1 MKMLA
6 NAPDVDVYTRTNR
19 PLREERS
26 KGDVVEAE
34 SAGLPVRRAGL
45 EQEFFLVDREG
56 ALSDLADPFL
66 RRCRDAAQT
75 EGLDPRCF
83 KAECAKGLVEIV
95 TPPSSRLADLIE
107 DYLNSLGLA
116 LRVASELGLALY
128 PLGTYPLPIS
138 PVLREDPGH
147 RIKASTIGHE
157 RFSHA
162 GRCAGSHLHLELP
175 AGTVWPDVKAVLD
188 APLAAQKELLG
199 LYNLAT
205 ALDPALVAITR
216 ACPFYEG
223 RVGGFAARTVHYRGI
238 LGFDGLY
245 ADLGEV
251 GSLSA
256 YAGRVEDLVDQQSV
270 RYRAWFSAM
279 DLAGVERRLFAQA
292 GGSLHRASW
301 NPVRLSHHG
310 TVEIRSMDANYPEMV
325 LAVCAIIRGAAERIR
340 HERLEVRPSRG
351 VLALEP
357 DGDLLHVPIFSY
369 LNGEL
374 LGAAVTRG
382 VLDRRVEAYVD
393 SVIRFASPYLERPE
407 LVEPLVSS
415 RGYKTTEA
423 EVLESVP
430 TPKVSLT
437 REEGLSLVREACLRL
452 KEQVSSLGQRY
463 GATLPGD
470 ERDPKAARVIHIRK
484 SPTIPAEG
492 ARPAS
497 VHDAQ
502 ASARAAN
509 EGNRT
514 RRPHRVPADR
524 L

>member
-1 MKMLA
+1 MLA
-6 NAPDVDVYTRTNR
+6 NAPDVDGYTRTNR
-19 PLREERS
+19 PLPEERS
-26 KGDVVEAE
+26 KGDVADVG
-34 SAGLPVRRAGL
+34 SVGLPVRRVGL
-45 EQEFFLVDREG
+45 EQEFFLVDRG
-56 ALSDLADPFL
+56 GTLSDLADPFL

-95 TPPSSRLADLIE
+95 TPPSPRLADLIE

-116 LRVASELGLALY
+116 LRVASDLGLALY

-138 PVLREDPGH
+138 PVLREDPGY
-147 RIKASTIGHE
+147 RVKARTIGHE

-175 AGTVWPDVKAVLD
+175 AGTVWPDVKAAID
-188 APLAAQKELLG
+188 APLAAQEELLG

-256 YAGRVEDLVDQQSV
+256 YAGRVEDLVDQQSA
-270 RYRAWFSAM
+270 RYRAWFAAM

-292 GGSLHRASW
+292 GGNLHRASW
-301 NPVRLSHHG
+301 NPVRLSRHG
-310 TVEIRSMDANYPEMV
+310 TVEIRSMDANFPEMV
-325 LAVCAIIRGAAERIR
+325 LAVCALISGAAERIR
-340 HERLEVRPSRG
+340 HERLEVRPSRR
-351 VLALEP
+351 VLTLES
-357 DGDLLHVPIFSY
+357 DGDLVLVPIFSY

-374 LGAAVTRG
+374 LSAAVTRG

-393 SVIRFASPYLERPE
+393 SVMRFASPYLESPD
-407 LVEPLVSS
+407 LVEPLGTAGSY
-415 RGYKTTEA
+415 RTTESEILA
-423 EVLESVP
+423 SFADRGI
-430 TPKVSLT
+430 SLT
-437 REEGLSLVREACLRL
+437 RDQGLSLVREACRRMD
-452 KEQVSSLGQRY
+452 EQVTSLRRKY
-463 GATLPGD
+463 DETPPGD
-470 ERDPKAARVIHIRK
+470 EHVPETARVIYIRD
-484 SPTIPAEG
+484 SSTFSEG
-492 ARPAS
+492 ARP
-497 VHDAQ
+497 VGVDDAQ

-509 EGNRT
+509 E
-514 RRPHRVPADR
+514 RPA
-524 L
+524 

>member
-1 MKMLA
+1 MLA
-6 NAPDVDVYTRTNR
+6 NTPDVDRSTRTNR
-19 PLREERS
+19 PFPEERA
-26 KGDVVEAE
+26 KGDVADVE
-34 SAGLPVRRAGL
+34 SAGLPVRRVGL
-45 EQEFFLVDREG
+45 EQEFFLVDRG
-56 ALSDLADPFL
+56 GVLSDLADPFL
-66 RRCRDAAQT
+66 RRCRDAAQA
-75 EGLDPRCF
+75 EGLDPLCF
-83 KAECAKGLVEIV
+83 KAECVKSLVEVV
-95 TPPSSRLADLIE
+95 TPPSPRLADLIE
-107 DYLNSLGLA
+107 EYLNSLDLA
-116 LRVASELGLALY
+116 LKVASELGLALY

-138 PVLREDPGH
+138 PVVREDPDY
-147 RIKASTIGHE
+147 RVKASTIGHE

-162 GRCAGSHLHLELP
+162 GRCAGAHLHLELP
-175 AGTVWPDVKAVLD
+175 AGTVWPDVKAALD

-205 ALDPALVAITR
+205 ALYPALVAITR
-216 ACPFYEG
+216 ARPFYEG

-310 TVEIRSMDANYPEMV
+310 TVEIRSMDANFPEMV
-325 LAVCAIIRGAAERIR
+325 LAVCALIRGAAERIR

-357 DGDLLHVPIFSY
+357 DGDLLHVPIFSH

-374 LGAAVTRG
+374 LGTAVTRG

-393 SVIRFASPYLERPE
+393 SVMRFASPYLEKPE
-407 LVEPLVSS
+407 LVEPLGSS
-415 RGYKTTEA
+415 GSYRTTECEIVETFPDLVA
-423 EVLESVP
+423 
-430 TPKVSLT
+430 SLT
-437 REEGLSLVREACLRL
+437 REQGLSLVRGACSRMD
-452 KEQVSSLGQRY
+452 EQVSSLRRKY
-463 GATLPGD
+463 DETPPGV
-470 ERDPKAARVIHIRK
+470 EHFPETARVIYIRG
-484 SPTIPAEG
+484 SSTFFAEG
-492 ARPAS
+492 ARPEG
-497 VHDAQ
+497 VDDAQ
-502 ASARAAN
+502 ASARAVN
-509 EGNRT
+509 E
-514 RRPHRVPADR
+514 RPA
-524 L
+524 